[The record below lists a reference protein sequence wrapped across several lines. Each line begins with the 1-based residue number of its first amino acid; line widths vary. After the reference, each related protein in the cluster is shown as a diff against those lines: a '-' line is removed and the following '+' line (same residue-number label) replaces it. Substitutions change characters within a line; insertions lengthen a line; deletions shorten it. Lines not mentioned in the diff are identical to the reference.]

1 MSKSTVGSSIK
12 TVLNRPSFS
21 GIDYAGIEATLDDYL
36 KKGRALVEKIS
47 ANAKPTW
54 EELIEPEESLHD
66 ELARF
71 WSPVSHLNSVVNS
84 DELRDAFN
92 ACLPKLSQYHTEL
105 GQNLSLFEKTQTLA
119 NSDAYKGLSA
129 ARKRTVDNRL
139 RDFKLSGVAL
149 PEQQKKRYMEITIRL
164 SELQNKFSENVLD
177 SNNAWEKLITDESL
191 LAGIPSH
198 AIAAARE
205 RAEKENKEGWLINL
219 EFPSYYAVITFADNE
234 ELRKELYMA
243 YSTRASDQGPH
254 DHKYNND
261 SLIDEILALRV
272 EKAELLG
279 FESFG
284 HFSVETKMVESPQE
298 VIGFLRDLA
307 KRGLPL
313 AQKEVQELKD
323 FAKETDGKT
332 TLNAWDVSYYSDKLK
347 QQRYAISEEDLKP
360 YFPASKAIPGM
371 FAVVSKLF
379 GVEINQ
385 VGNTDI
391 WHDDVECYEIRD
403 TSGELRGEFYMDN
416 YARANK
422 RGGAWMDVA
431 VSRRRINDSDVQ
443 VPIAYLTCNL
453 TPPVGNDPA
462 LLTHN
467 EVTTLFHEF
476 GHGLHHMLTRVDA
489 PEVAGI
495 SGVEWDAVELP
506 SQFLENWCWDR
517 EALDM
522 ISGHYKTD
530 EKIPDD
536 LLQKAQRAK
545 NFQSAMQMMRQIEF
559 SLFDMRIHSES
570 KPGAVVDVQKLLN
583 EVREEVAVL
592 EAPDF
597 NRFQNGFSHIFA
609 GGYAAGYFSYKWAE
623 VLSADA
629 FARFEEEGIFN
640 SETGAAFMQNILEKG
655 GTEDAMVLFEN
666 FRGRKPKI
674 DALLRHSGLAA

>member
-1 MSKSTVGSSIK
+1 MSKSTNSSSIK
-12 TVLNRPSFS
+12 TVLNRPSFTS
-21 GIDYAGIEATLDDYL
+21 IDYASIEAALDERL
-36 KKGRALVEKIS
+36 EKGRALVANLS
-47 ANAKPTW
+47 ANAEPTW

-105 GQNLSLFEKTQTLA
+105 GQNLSLFEKTQKLA
-119 NSDAYKGLSA
+119 DSDVYKSLSA
-129 ARKRTVDNRL
+129 ARQRTVDNRL

-149 PEQQKKRYMEITIRL
+149 PEQQKKRFMEITMRL

-177 SNNAWEKLITDESL
+177 SSNAWEKLVEDESL

-198 AIAAARE
+198 AKAAARE
-205 RAEKENKEGWLINL
+205 RAKKDNRDGWLINL
-219 EFPSYYAVITFADNE
+219 EFPTYYAVITFADNE
-234 ELRKELYMA
+234 ELRKEIYTA
-243 YSTRASDQGPH
+243 YNTRASDQGPH
-254 DHKYNND
+254 DHKYNNE
-261 SLIDEILALRV
+261 SLIKEILALRV

-279 FESFG
+279 FESYG
-284 HFSVETKMVESPQE
+284 HLSVETKMVESPQE
-298 VIGFLRDLA
+298 VIGFLRDLT
-307 KRGLPL
+307 KRGQPL
-313 AQKEVQELKD
+313 AQQEVQELKD
-323 FAKETDGKT
+323 FAMQTDGKT
-332 TLNAWDVSYYSDKLK
+332 SINAWDVGYYSDKLK

-371 FAVVSKLF
+371 FEVVSKLF
-379 GVEINQ
+379 GVQIKQ
-385 VGNTDI
+385 VTNKDI
-391 WHDDVECYEIRD
+391 WHDDVECFEIRD
-403 TSGELRGEFYMDN
+403 ASGELRGEFYMDN

-453 TPPVGNDPA
+453 TPPVGDDPA

-489 PEVAGI
+489 PEVSGI

-522 ISGHYKTD
+522 ISGHYQTGD
-530 EKIPDD
+530 KIPDD

-545 NFQSAMQMMRQIEF
+545 NFQSAMQMMR
-559 SLFDMRIHSES
+559 S
-570 KPGAVVDVQKLLN
+570 KPGEIVDVQNLLN
-583 EVREEVAVL
+583 EVRKEVAVL

-629 FARFEEEGIFN
+629 FERFEEDGIFN
-640 SETGAAFMQNILEKG
+640 TDTGAAFMQNILEKG

>member
-1 MSKSTVGSSIK
+1 MSKSTNSSSIK
-12 TVLNRPSFS
+12 TVLNRPSFTS
-21 GIDYAGIEATLDDYL
+21 IDYASIEAALDERL
-36 KKGRALVEKIS
+36 EKGRALVANLS
-47 ANAKPTW
+47 ANAEPTW

-105 GQNLSLFEKTQTLA
+105 GQNLSLFEKTQKLA
-119 NSDAYKGLSA
+119 DSDVYKSLSA
-129 ARKRTVDNRL
+129 ARQRTVDNRL

-149 PEQQKKRYMEITIRL
+149 PEQQKKRFMEITMRL

-177 SNNAWEKLITDESL
+177 SSNAWEKLVEDESL

-198 AIAAARE
+198 AKAAARE
-205 RAEKENKEGWLINL
+205 RAKKDNRDGWLINL
-219 EFPSYYAVITFADNE
+219 EFPTYYAVITFADNE
-234 ELRKELYMA
+234 ELRKEIYTA
-243 YSTRASDQGPH
+243 YNTRASDQGPH
-254 DHKYNND
+254 DHKYNNE
-261 SLIDEILALRV
+261 SLIKEILALRV

-279 FESFG
+279 FESYG
-284 HFSVETKMVESPQE
+284 HLSVETKMVESPQE

-307 KRGLPL
+307 KRGQPL
-313 AQKEVQELKD
+313 AQQEVQELKD
-323 FAKETDGKT
+323 FAMQTDGKT
-332 TLNAWDVSYYSDKLK
+332 SINAWDVGYYSDKLK

-371 FAVVSKLF
+371 FEVVSKLF
-379 GVEINQ
+379 GVQIKQ
-385 VGNTDI
+385 VTNKDI
-391 WHDDVECYEIRD
+391 WHDDVECFEIRD
-403 TSGELRGEFYMDN
+403 ASGELRGEFYMDN

-453 TPPVGNDPA
+453 TPPVGDDPA

-489 PEVAGI
+489 PEVSGI

-522 ISGHYKTD
+522 ISGHYQTGD
-530 EKIPDD
+530 KIPDD
-536 LLQKAQRAK
+536 LLHRKR
-545 NFQSAMQMMRQIEF
+545 
-559 SLFDMRIHSES
+559 
-570 KPGAVVDVQKLLN
+570 N
-583 EVREEVAVL
+583 ERRT
-592 EAPDF
+592 F
-597 NRFQNGFSHIFA
+597 NQPCR
-609 GGYAAGYFSYKWAE
+609 
-623 VLSADA
+623 
-629 FARFEEEGIFN
+629 
-640 SETGAAFMQNILEKG
+640 
-655 GTEDAMVLFEN
+655 
-666 FRGRKPKI
+666 
-674 DALLRHSGLAA
+674 

>member
-1 MSKSTVGSSIK
+1 
-12 TVLNRPSFS
+12 
-21 GIDYAGIEATLDDYL
+21 
-36 KKGRALVEKIS
+36 
-47 ANAKPTW
+47 
-54 EELIEPEESLHD
+54 
-66 ELARF
+66 
-71 WSPVSHLNSVVNS
+71 
-84 DELRDAFN
+84 
-92 ACLPKLSQYHTEL
+92 
-105 GQNLSLFEKTQTLA
+105 
-119 NSDAYKGLSA
+119 
-129 ARKRTVDNRL
+129 
-139 RDFKLSGVAL
+139 
-149 PEQQKKRYMEITIRL
+149 
-164 SELQNKFSENVLD
+164 
-177 SNNAWEKLITDESL
+177 
-191 LAGIPSH
+191 
-198 AIAAARE
+198 
-205 RAEKENKEGWLINL
+205 
-219 EFPSYYAVITFADNE
+219 
-234 ELRKELYMA
+234 
-243 YSTRASDQGPH
+243 
-254 DHKYNND
+254 
-261 SLIDEILALRV
+261 
-272 EKAELLG
+272 
-279 FESFG
+279 
-284 HFSVETKMVESPQE
+284 MVESPQE

-313 AQKEVQELKD
+313 AQAEVQELKE
-323 FAKETDGKT
+323 FAEQTDAKT
-332 TLNAWDVSYYSDKLK
+332 SVNAWDVSYYSDKLK

-371 FAVVSKLF
+371 FEVVSKLF
-379 GVEINQ
+379 GVEIKQ
-385 VGNTDI
+385 VANKDV
-391 WHDDVECYEIRD
+391 WHDDVECFEIRD
-403 TSGELRGEFYMDN
+403 TSGELRGEFFMDN

-453 TPPVGNDPA
+453 TPPIGEDPA

-522 ISGHYKTD
+522 ISGHYQTG

-559 SLFDMRIHSES
+559 SMFDMRMHSES
-570 KPGAVVDVQKLLN
+570 KPGAIVDVQSLLN
-583 EVREEVAVL
+583 EVRKEVAVL
-592 EAPDF
+592 EAPAF

-629 FARFEEEGIFN
+629 FERFEEEGIFN